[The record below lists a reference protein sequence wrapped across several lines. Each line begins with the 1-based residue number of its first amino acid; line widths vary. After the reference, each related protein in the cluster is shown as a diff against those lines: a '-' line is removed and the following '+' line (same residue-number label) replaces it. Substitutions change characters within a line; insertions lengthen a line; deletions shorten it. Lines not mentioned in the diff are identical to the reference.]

1 MGLLEPV
8 CFDIRDLLTGFKE
21 PVMACLFLYKGVPDC
36 IKRVSKCLSIFL
48 YTVLAA
54 PFQM

>member
-1 MGLLEPV
+1 M
-8 CFDIRDLLTGFKE
+8 FKE

-36 IKRVSKCLSIFL
+36 VKRVSKCLSIVL

-54 PFQM
+54 PFQMSSHREVRVPKFFC